1 MTAAYD
7 VAAWSDFAQA
17 VGGGAAAFAG
27 LLFVGLSLNLTD
39 VLAYPGVPARAAA
52 TLGLT
57 VTILVAS
64 IFLAT
69 PGQPVGVVAA
79 EVGALGLAMSAGAVA
94 AGLHRLQGRH
104 PGRTLYQVLVLL
116 VPALFFVTAGVSLA
130 AGAGGGLYWV
140 TAAVAT
146 GFLSATA
153 NSWVL
158 LVEIKR

>member
-1 MTAAYD
+1 VRGT
-7 VAAWSDFAQA
+7 WLPGRISRRRS
-17 VGGGAAAFAG
+17 GGGAAASAG
-27 LLFVGLSLNLTD
+27 LLFLGLSLNLSD
-39 VLAYPGVPARAAA
+39 VLAYPGVPGRAAA

-64 IFLAT
+64 TLLVT
-69 PGQPVGVVAA
+69 PGQPVGA
-79 EVGALGLAMSAGAVA
+79 
-94 AGLHRLQGRH
+94 
-104 PGRTLYQVLVLL
+104 
-116 VPALFFVTAGVSLA
+116 SLA

-153 NSWVL
+153 NPWVL

>member
-1 MTAAYD
+1 
-7 VAAWSDFAQA
+7 
-17 VGGGAAAFAG
+17 
-27 LLFVGLSLNLTD
+27 VGLSLNLSD
-39 VLAYPGVPARAAA
+39 VLAYPGVPARAGA

-64 IFLAT
+64 LFLAT

-79 EVGALGLAMSAGAVA
+79 ELSALAVAMS
-94 AGLHRLQGRH
+94 
-104 PGRTLYQVLVLL
+104 
-116 VPALFFVTAGVSLA
+116 

-146 GFLSATA
+146 AFLSATA